1 MPLSNPSAERRL
13 MHRRAIDVQVF
24 ARADGLYDVDAAL
37 TDTKTHDMAVA
48 GGLRLAGEPI
58 HAMHLRLVVDDK
70 TNILAAG
77 SQTSWMPYPGA
88 CDQHGDAY
96 AALVGLNLMQ
106 GFRLGI
112 KDRLAGIK
120 GCTHL
125 TEMCQVL
132 PSAVIQAFAGVVLD
146 TREGGADGQAPFQL
160 NRCHALRYDG
170 PTVQTHYPRWFRD
183 TSALTALPAAMPAS
197 TSSS

>member
-1 MPLSNPSAERRL
+1 

-24 ARADGLYDVDAAL
+24 ARNDGLYDVDAAL
-37 TDTKTHDMAVA
+37 TDTKTVDMAVA
-48 GGLRLAGEPI
+48 GGQRLAGEPI
-58 HAMHLRLVVDDK
+58 HAMLLRLVVDAQ
-70 TNILAAG
+70 TNIVEAG
-77 SQTSWMPYPGA
+77 SQTTWMPYPGA

-106 GFRLGI
+106 GFRLGV
-112 KDRLAGIK
+112 KNRLAGIK

-146 TREGGADGQAPFQL
+146 TQEGTASGQAPFQL
-160 NRCHALRYDG
+160 DRCHALRSDG
-170 PTVQTHYPRWFRD
+170 ATVNLYYPRWYRD
-183 TSALTALPAAMPAS
+183 AEALTAAAAASPAS
-197 TSSS
+197 TTSS